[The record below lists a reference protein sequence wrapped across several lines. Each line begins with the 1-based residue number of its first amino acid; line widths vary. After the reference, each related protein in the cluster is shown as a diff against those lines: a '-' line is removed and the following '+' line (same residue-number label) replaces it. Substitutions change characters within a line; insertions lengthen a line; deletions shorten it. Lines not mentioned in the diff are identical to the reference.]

1 MFKTSNGMEILSKR
15 QSDALEFIRKNGA
28 VGNQEIKE
36 FLEKN
41 FGGLS
46 RITVVRDL
54 DKLLKNGFIKKQGKG
69 RTVSYSEAIGNKLLS
84 YFDPQKY
91 FEKDPD
97 ERIIA
102 FPNFNFEIFGNFSN
116 LFSEAELENLRKL
129 NSEYQERIKKMTPAA
144 LKKEYERLTIEL
156 SWKSSKIEG
165 NTYSLI
171 DTEVLIKDKKE
182 AEGHSKEEAVM
193 ILNHKKALDYIF
205 SEKDKFKNINIRDVE
220 NIHALLTGELNITGG
235 LRKRLVGITG
245 TVFKP
250 LDNQHQIHEAMEKMI
265 ALINETG
272 NPFSKAL
279 EAVLLVSYIQPFEDG
294 NKRTARILGNAILLA
309 HNACPLSYRS
319 IDEGDYKKAIL
330 LFYEQ
335 NSARF
340 FKELF
345 IAQFEFSVENYFL

>member
-69 RTVSYSEAIGNKLLS
+69 RTVFYSEAIGNKLLS

-91 FEKDPD
+91 FEKGPD

-102 FPNFNFEIFGNFSN
+102 FPNFNFEIFENFSN
-116 LFSEAELENLRKL
+116 LFSETELENLRKL
-129 NSEYQERIKKMTPAA
+129 NSEYQERIKKEKKKKIPPAA

-182 AEGHSKEEAVM
+182 APGHKKEEVIM
-193 ILNHKKALDYIF
+193 ILNHK
-205 SEKDKFKNINIRDVE
+205 
-220 NIHALLTGELNITGG
+220 
-235 LRKRLVGITG
+235 
-245 TVFKP
+245 
-250 LDNQHQIHEAMEKMI
+250 
-265 ALINETG
+265 
-272 NPFSKAL
+272 
-279 EAVLLVSYIQPFEDG
+279 
-294 NKRTARILGNAILLA
+294 
-309 HNACPLSYRS
+309 
-319 IDEGDYKKAIL
+319 
-330 LFYEQ
+330 
-335 NSARF
+335 
-340 FKELF
+340 
-345 IAQFEFSVENYFL
+345 